1 MATMLINTISFVIKE
16 TEPSRNA
23 VVEYRDVKAS
33 GNPRNTGHF
42 SWRSVALATPEN
54 VPCL

>member
-1 MATMLINTISFVIKE
+1 MLINTISFVIKE